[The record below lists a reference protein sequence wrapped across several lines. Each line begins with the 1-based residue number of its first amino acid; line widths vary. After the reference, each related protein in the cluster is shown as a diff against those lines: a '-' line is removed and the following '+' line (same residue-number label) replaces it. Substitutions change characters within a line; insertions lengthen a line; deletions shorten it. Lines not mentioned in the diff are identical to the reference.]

1 MVLGTILNQAAGDD
15 LSESFYLIP
24 TGPETPLSTLKRENT
39 FLKREVDEMQ
49 KRLAVAER
57 VLQLR
62 KEQDQQLRD
71 SIVLARQQVRFL
83 LFLKRPHHFL
93 SI

>member
-1 MVLGTILNQAAGDD
+1 MAGDD

-39 FLKREVDEMQ
+39 FLRREVDETQ
-49 KRLAVAER
+49 KRLALAER

-71 SIVLARQQVRFL
+71 SIVLARQQVRSL
-83 LFLKRPHHFL
+83 LFLKRTQHFL